1 MTVRYM
7 GTGSGCLMITVG
19 AGGLATEL
27 TVPEGS
33 GGGPPIPGS
42 WDAGSREGGET
53 LAVTTTDGTAV
64 ALTSG
69 GALVKGTPRLT

>member
-1 MTVRYM
+1 
-7 GTGSGCLMITVG
+7 MITVG

-33 GGGPPIPGS
+33 GGGPPLPGS
-42 WDAGSREGGET
+42 RDTGGREGGGT
-53 LAVTTTDGTAV
+53 LAIVTTDGTAV
-64 ALTSG
+64 ALTNG